1 VRDYLEE
8 NHCSGG
14 ARIAQIYFDYKDIEN
29 QTVQKVL
36 ARMLK
41 QLASETQLQHQL
53 ETFYEGSSKDLP
65 STDDL
70 ISGILVLVREFQ
82 QVYILVDA
90 LDECVEGTRSGHIL
104 AAVNHLGQQSESI
117 QFFVTSRPHL
127 TSLRP
132 YSRPVIQFELSANAS
147 DIELLV
153 RHRLEEDKSMSPDFV
168 GEVLERLSISAQG
181 M

>member
-1 VRDYLEE
+1 MRDYLEE

-14 ARIAQIYFDYKDIEN
+14 AGIAQIYFDYKDIEN
-29 QTVQKVL
+29 QTVQRVL
-36 ARMLK
+36 ARIVK
-41 QLASETQLQHQL
+41 QLASQTQLQHQI

-70 ISGILVLVREFQ
+70 KSCILVLVREFQ

-90 LDECVEGTRSGHIL
+90 LDECAESTRSEHIL
-104 AAVNHLGQQSESI
+104 AAVDHLGQQSESI
-117 QFFVTSRPHL
+117 QFFITSRSHL
-127 TSLRP
+127 MSLRP
-132 YSRPVIQFELSANAS
+132 YSRPVIRFELSANAS

-153 RHRLEEDKSMSPDFV
+153 RNRLEEDQSMSPDFV